1 MQSNI
6 QSPHLK
12 YKTPAVEAL
21 KTKVEDKLRQRFG
34 EGIISASIDYDYP
47 VFEVKREIVI
57 DVLEYLYNDS
67 ELDFRFLTTMCGLHF
82 PQNKGKELGV
92 MYQLH
97 NMPEGWRMRLKT
109 FFPSDDPKVRTA
121 TTLFRTANWMERQ
134 EFDFFGIQFE
144 GHPNLKRILNMDEM
158 NYHPMLKQYPL
169 EDAQREDKDNSFF
182 GR

>member
-12 YKTPAVEAL
+12 FKTPEVDAL

-34 EGIISASIDYDYP
+34 EGIFAASLDYDFP
-47 VFEVKREIVI
+47 VFEVKRDIVI

-67 ELDFRFLTTMCGLHF
+67 ELEFRFLTTMCTTHF
-82 PQNKGKELGV
+82 PHNKDRELSM

-97 NMPEGWRMRLKT
+97 NMPQNWRIRIKT

-134 EFDFFGIQFE
+134 EFDFFGVQFE

-158 NYHPMLKQYPL
+158 NYHPMLKQYAC
-169 EDAQREDKDNSFF
+169 EDGQREDKDNSYF